1 MADNTFTVG
10 RGDLLPTITIAAT
23 YSDGTIVD
31 LTSAT
36 SPKFIMRLSSAADG
50 STPKI
55 NATATVVS
63 GPAGTLRY
71 TWAGTDTDTAG
82 TYTAEFEVTLGG
94 KKLTVPNRKRD
105 KIIVIVS
112 EDYG

>member
-1 MADNTFTVG
+1 MPNNTFTIA
-10 RGDLLPTITIAAT
+10 RGDLLPLITIACT
-23 YSDGTIVD
+23 YSDATIVD
-31 LTSAT
+31 LTAAT
-36 SPKFIMRLSSAADG
+36 NPKFIMRLASAADG

-55 NATATVVS
+55 NAAAAVVS
-63 GPAGTLRY
+63 GPAGTVRY

-82 TYTAEFEVTLGG
+82 IYIAEFEVTLGG

-112 EDYG
+112 EDNG